1 MAKRAQIADRSSPGA
16 FLFNMNH
23 AAKTFGFR
31 FTRFGPVIDYTAERD
46 VLGYAAIEKRH
57 CRGNSQS
64 GQGAAPLDRKK
75 EIDRQRQ
82 HAREWVRVGL
92 ALPSSRAA
100 HDLDRAVDV
109 VSLEAPIGDRQTH
122 RFRGYLTPGPV
133 RLRPGDNS
141 ES

>member
-16 FLFNMNH
+16 LLFNMHH

-31 FTRFGPVIDYTAERD
+31 FLRFGPVIDDTAERG

-57 CRGNSQS
+57 CRRNSQS
-64 GQGAAPLDRKK
+64 SQGTPALNRKK

-82 HAREWVRVGL
+82 HAREWVRVGGP
-92 ALPSSRAA
+92 LPCSRAA

-109 VSLEAPIGDRQTH
+109 LSLEARIGDR
-122 RFRGYLTPGPV
+122 
-133 RLRPGDNS
+133 
-141 ES
+141 

>member
-31 FTRFGPVIDYTAERD
+31 FLRFGPVIDYTAERD

-57 CRGNSQS
+57 CRGHSQS
-64 GQGAAPLDRKK
+64 RPRAHALARKK
-75 EIDRQRQ
+75 EIARQRQ
-82 HAREWVRVGL
+82 HAREWVRVGG
-92 ALPSSRAA
+92 PFPCSSAA

-109 VSLEAPIGDRQTH
+109 VSLE
-122 RFRGYLTPGPV
+122 
-133 RLRPGDNS
+133 
-141 ES
+141 

>member
-23 AAKTFGFR
+23 TAKTFGFR
-31 FTRFGPVIDYTAERD
+31 FLRFGPVIDYTAERD

-57 CRGNSQS
+57 CRGNPQS
-64 GQGAAPLDRKK
+64 GQRAPALDRKK

-82 HAREWVRVGL
+82 HAREWVRIGG
-92 ALPSSRAA
+92 ALPCARAA

-109 VSLEAPIGDRQTH
+109 LSLEARVGDRQTH
-122 RFRGYLTPGPV
+122 RFRRYLTPGPV
-133 RLRPGDNS
+133 RLR
-141 ES
+141 